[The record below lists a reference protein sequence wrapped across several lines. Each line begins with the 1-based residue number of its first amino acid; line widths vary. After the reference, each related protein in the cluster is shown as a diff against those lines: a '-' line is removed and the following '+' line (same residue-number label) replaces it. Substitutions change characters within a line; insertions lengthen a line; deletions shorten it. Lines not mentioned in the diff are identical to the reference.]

1 MNQSCVSSVRLWIYL
16 EIIQIWVYFC
26 VKYLHIY
33 LYSWIPFHFI
43 FCFWHQ
49 ATIYFLKK
57 TISLIKGRLWVL
69 TMKTRFISMCLC
81 SIFTHTHTHKEKEKE
96 KCIPL
101 FCIKQE
107 SKHHKKLSMSV
118 SNLVLV
124 CWLLQQEFVQYR
136 HLFIGIIEINLINKV
151 IAYSIYC
158 YCCCLSPFFTPSFF
172 LVFKLNLEQTNSD
185 FIGPQIAFS
194 F

>member
-1 MNQSCVSSVRLWIYL
+1 MHCTDNRSSDCLVKPEHLVSFVGSDNDWMFVICQATS
-16 EIIQIWVYFC
+16 EI
-26 VKYLHIY
+26 H
-33 LYSWIPFHFI
+33 PFH
-43 FCFWHQ
+43 
-49 ATIYFLKK
+49 
-57 TISLIKGRLWVL
+57 
-69 TMKTRFISMCLC
+69 
-81 SIFTHTHTHKEKEKE
+81 THTHTHKEKEKE